1 MDRSQLLDE
10 PSYGFLALS
19 ELKSRFQAALDW
31 GANAMKD
38 PTGKIGFLL
47 GAIFL
52 VELSVMLVT
61 DELEIDMTGLP
72 GALLDAATLTIVVSF
87 VVLRL
92 MLKPLQE
99 ALESEH
105 AKAQVILDGASDAII
120 TIDERG
126 IIQTQNRAARHMLGF
141 SDKDAIG
148 SNISIIVPPPHR
160 ERHDKYLENYLRTG
174 LRKVIGEMR
183 QMDAMRKDG
192 SIVPIEMAVSEVQ
205 TGNRRVFTA
214 ILRDITERRQAEQA
228 REKLM
233 RQLETLSER
242 LATAQEEDRRKIA
255 HELHEELGQEL
266 MTLKLF
272 IEILGPGRKAKQAKD
287 NRDAA
292 LAAAVHVSKRVS
304 ELVQDLAPPELEYFG
319 LDAAVRTYSR
329 RQAVAG
335 RWNLHLD
342 CPKPE
347 VRAPRSVERACFRV
361 LQEGLSN
368 VLHHANATEVWV
380 HLHQGIDELELRIRD
395 NGIGFD
401 RSVFHDEKLRENG
414 SIGIFGMQIRAKQVA
429 GVVKINSS
437 VGNGTEV
444 DAVFPLTVDSAEPV

>member
-1 MDRSQLLDE
+1 ML
-10 PSYGFLALS
+10 
-19 ELKSRFQAALDW
+19 
-31 GANAMKD
+31 D

-61 DELEIDMTGLP
+61 DALKIDMTGLP

-99 ALESEH
+99 ALEGEH

-126 IIQTQNRAARHMLGF
+126 IIQTQNRAARHMFGV
-141 SDKDAIG
+141 SDEDAIG
-148 SNISIIVPPPHR
+148 RNVSMLVPPPHR
-160 ERHDKYLENYLRTG
+160 ERFDQYMENYRRTG
-174 LRKVIGEMR
+174 VEKIVGTMR
-183 QMDAMRKDG
+183 QLEAMRKDG
-192 SIVPIEMAVSEVQ
+192 SIFPIEMAVSEVN
-205 TGNRRVFTA
+205 TGSQRVFTA
-214 ILRDITERRQAEQA
+214 IIRDITERRQAEEA
-228 REKLM
+228 RERLM
-233 RQLETLSER
+233 RQLELLSER

-272 IEILGPGRKAKQAKD
+272 IEILGPGSKAKQAKD
-287 NRDAA
+287 SRDAA
-292 LAAAVHVSKRVS
+292 LAAAVHVTKRVS

-319 LDAAVRTYSR
+319 LDAAVRTYCE
-329 RQAVAG
+329 RQAAAG
-335 RWNLHLD
+335 GWNLHID
-342 CPKPE
+342 CPKPDA
-347 VRAPRSVERACFRV
+347 RAPRPVERACFRV

-368 VLHHANATEVWV
+368 VLHHAKATEVWV
-380 HLHQGIDELELRIRD
+380 YLHQGVDDLELGIRD

-401 RSVFHDEKLRENG
+401 RNELHDEKLRESG

-429 GVVKINSS
+429 GAVNINSS
-437 VGNGTEV
+437 AGGGTEIT
-444 DAVFPLTVDSAEPV
+444 ATFPLNLELVEPV